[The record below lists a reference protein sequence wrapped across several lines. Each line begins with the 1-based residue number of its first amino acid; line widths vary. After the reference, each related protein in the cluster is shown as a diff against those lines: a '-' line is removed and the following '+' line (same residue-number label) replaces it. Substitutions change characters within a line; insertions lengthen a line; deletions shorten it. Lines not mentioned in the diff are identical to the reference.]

1 MEQWKENEFK
11 EPTVEEEAKERAKLN
26 GKNRIYDNRFE
37 MIPYRRKG
45 AAQAERG
52 DSNAFFSEGPNGVSV
67 VVDRKFVDL

>member
-1 MEQWKENEFK
+1 M
-11 EPTVEEEAKERAKLN
+11 N